1 MAYHIPATFP
11 GLTINQ
17 FNEVLRTGM
26 CFRDMPQHNSW
37 MSRSTVDIMQIT
49 AKLGSV
55 QLYEN
60 EPLFE
65 VCMYQIFYCDL
76 GCRSLHTMVTLD
88 LINTFAPFS
97 GATRLSRDHYSR
109 GPRLHSRFNPHNTR
123 RRNRTHQTGPV

>member
-1 MAYHIPATFP
+1 MAYYIPAKFP

-37 MSRSTVDIMQIT
+37 MSRSTVEIMQIT

-60 EPLFE
+60 EAILE
-65 VCMYQIFYCDL
+65 V
-76 GCRSLHTMVTLD
+76 
-88 LINTFAPFS
+88 
-97 GATRLSRDHYSR
+97 
-109 GPRLHSRFNPHNTR
+109 
-123 RRNRTHQTGPV
+123 